1 MVERPMRLTNTSV
14 LVKPL
19 HYHACIILLKQY
31 FFLFGQAH
39 LRKPTTEDID
49 RLLMIG
55 EFPGFLEMMGSID
68 FMHWEWKNCS
78 TAWKGQYARGSG
90 KSSIVLEVVASQDL
104 WIWHMFFRPPG
115 TLNGINILDRSP
127 VFDDILQGRAPGVNY
142 LVNGNE
148 YHLGYYPTYG
158 IYPK

>member
-1 MVERPMRLTNTSV
+1 MRLTNTSV

-68 FMHWEWKNCS
+68 FMHWE
-78 TAWKGQYARGSG
+78 
-90 KSSIVLEVVASQDL
+90 
-104 WIWHMFFRPPG
+104 
-115 TLNGINILDRSP
+115 
-127 VFDDILQGRAPGVNY
+127 
-142 LVNGNE
+142 
-148 YHLGYYPTYG
+148 
-158 IYPK
+158 